1 MILQELFCFNA
12 VNIEGKYVV
21 QKSKMRSFLK
31 ILAVVLSAL
40 LIAAGFFGG
49 YILYRFNC
57 DKSGDT
63 HSYSEIF
70 DQEPVALNIDDSGIF
85 KVLQINDTHMFNGTC
100 ENDVKTLDGIK
111 NILSENQYDLIILN
125 GDIVDGFN
133 LRSDYDK
140 FGAISDLADIIEETD
155 TPWTFA
161 PGNND
166 GEIDGENEDVIAYMM
181 QYDDFICGNEENL
194 DGSMQVYIDLN
205 YNGELAHGIAVM
217 DSGSRTVKAIGTY
230 DYIKKD
236 QAQWLND
243 ETNKRNVKTSVF
255 FHMQTN
261 AFETAYDEGKAY
273 DGYFMSKV
281 YPYDEIKNDTIFD
294 DVTGDNGNIS
304 LISCGHQHSNNMC
317 AFYNGRYYQL
327 CHASGYSAGRDDF
340 ITPAVTEI
348 DIDVTDN
355 NTQTMYAFNQIELV

>member
-1 MILQELFCFNA
+1 M
-12 VNIEGKYVV
+12 
-21 QKSKMRSFLK
+21 QKSKMRSALK
-31 ILAVVLSAL
+31 ISAVVLAAL
-40 LIAAGFFGG
+40 LIAAGSFGG

-57 DKSGDT
+57 DKSGAA

-70 DQEPVALNIDDSGIF
+70 NQEQVTLNVDDSGIF

-100 ENDVKTLDGIK
+100 ENDAKTLDGIK
-111 NILSENQYDLIILN
+111 NVLSENKYDLIILN

-133 LRSDYDK
+133 LRTDYDK
-140 FGAISDLADIIEETD
+140 YGAISYLAEIIEQTG

-166 GEIDGENEDVIAYMM
+166 GEIDGENEDIIAYMM
-181 QYDDFICGNEENL
+181 QYDNFICGNEESL

-205 YNGELAHGIAVM
+205 YNGELSHEIAVM
-217 DSGSRTVKAIGTY
+217 DSGSRTVKAIGPY
-230 DYIKKD
+230 DYIKED

-243 ETNKRNVKTSVF
+243 EANERNVKTSVF

-261 AFETAYDEGKAY
+261 AFQNAYDEGEAY
-273 DGYFMSKV
+273 DGYFMSMV
-281 YPYDEIKNDTIFD
+281 YPYDEIENDIVFD
-294 DVTGDNGNIS
+294 DVIGDNDNIS

-317 AFYNGRYYQL
+317 SFYNGRYYQL

-348 DIDVTDN
+348 TINVTDG
-355 NTQTMYAFNQIELV
+355 NTQTMYEFEQIELV